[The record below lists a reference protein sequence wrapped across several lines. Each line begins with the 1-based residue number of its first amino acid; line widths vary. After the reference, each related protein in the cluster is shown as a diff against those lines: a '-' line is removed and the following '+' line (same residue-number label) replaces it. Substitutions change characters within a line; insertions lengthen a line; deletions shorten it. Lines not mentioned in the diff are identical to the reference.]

1 MGTEPLSTD
10 AGTVKP
16 HGPAA
21 RKPAVERGLYA
32 LTFEPILCR
41 RVWGGQSLARL
52 GKKLPADAA
61 VNPIGESWEVADM
74 AFDPADT
81 RHDSARS
88 IVANGPLAGTT
99 LNQLIQK
106 YGRALV
112 GSVPLGNP
120 PHFPLLIKFLDA
132 ATNLSVQVH
141 PDRLYAAAHPG
152 VFVKDEAWYIVDA
165 EPDSYIYK
173 GFRHGT
179 TPDQL
184 RNAIDGNTVKEL
196 LNRVPVRPGDCHY
209 LRSGTCH
216 ALGAGI
222 LVAEVQTTSDT
233 TFRVYD
239 WGRGRELHVEQ
250 ALACI
255 NFNPPLEPRDPAL
268 RKFDNGPSHVEQVM
282 RCGSFTIDRATAP
295 AGSVLPVRPVG
306 EPVIWLVVAG
316 SGRITTDAAG
326 HELAL
331 TTGQTLLFPALM
343 HSGQLQVESEMTWLE
358 VRRPH

>member
-1 MGTEPLSTD
+1 MGNAALPTD
-10 AGTVKP
+10 AEIVKP
-16 HGPAA
+16 YDRPPGKPDLA
-21 RKPAVERGLYA
+21 RELYA
-32 LTFEPILCR
+32 LTFEPILQHR
-41 RVWGGQSLARL
+41 IWGGTGLRAL
-52 GKKLPADAA
+52 GKNLPTDAA
-61 VNPIGESWEVADM
+61 THPIGESWELVDLPPGAG
-74 AFDPADT
+74 
-81 RHDSARS
+81 SAQS
-88 IVANGPLAGTT
+88 IVTNGPLAGRS
-99 LNQLIQK
+99 LNELILK
-106 YGRALV
+106 YERALV
-112 GSVPLGNP
+112 GSVPLGSP

-132 ATNLSVQVH
+132 RTNLSVQVH

-165 EPDSYIYK
+165 QPGAFIYK
-173 GFRHGT
+173 GLRPGT

-184 RNAIDGNTVKEL
+184 REAIYNDTIRDL
-196 LNRVPVRPGDCHY
+196 LNHVPVKPGDCHY

-255 NFNPPLEPRDPAL
+255 NFNAPVTPREPAMRT
-268 RKFDNGPSHVEQVM
+268 FQNGPSYVEQIM

-295 AGSVLPVRPVG
+295 AGAVLPIRPVG
-306 EPVIWLVVAG
+306 EPLIWIVVGG
-316 SGRITTDAAG
+316 SGRITADASGQEHPVSTG
-326 HELAL
+326 H
-331 TTGQTLLFPALM
+331 TLLFPALM
-343 HSGQLQVESEMTWLE
+343 QSGDLHVDSDMTWLE